1 MKAKVIVIAT
11 LLTLITSCASSR
23 TTNCDA
29 YGNNTIIHNM
39 ETDVIINTYGSIGFQ
54 VSSV

>member
-1 MKAKVIVIAT
+1 MKAKVMGIAT

-39 ETDVIINTYGSIGFQ
+39 ETDVII
-54 VSSV
+54 

>member
-11 LLTLITSCASSR
+11 LLMLITSCASSR

-29 YGNNTIIHNM
+29 YGDNNIILKDSIH
-39 ETDVIINTYGSIGFQ
+39 VII
-54 VSSV
+54 